1 MTPPASA
8 GTEGMNLP
16 PRLALFPLAALA
28 ILACSSCG
36 SAAASGD
43 RCAARGEKLIAQTP
57 TARLYR
63 VGDPASTREVRY
75 FICGRSNGH
84 RYRVDGNDP
93 EDYVSK
99 RIATN
104 GNYVLFAVIGH
115 AGEDLGTLQ
124 PTVLNVDT
132 GHRRAYHTSAEDFS
146 TLKLTALAVNARGAA
161 AWVYEQ
167 FPLDEGEGIRQRQVQ
182 KGDANGFAVLDD
194 SLGIDPATL
203 ALHGDTLTWTDGG
216 QPKAATLTP

>member
-1 MTPPASA
+1 MAPFS
-8 GTEGMNLP
+8 
-16 PRLALFPLAALA
+16 LAALA

-43 RCAARGEKLIAQTP
+43 RCAASGEKLIAQTP

-63 VGDPASTREVRY
+63 VGDPAGTREVRY

-93 EDYVSK
+93 KDYVSR

-104 GNYVLFAVIGH
+104 GSYVLFAVIGH
-115 AGEDLGTLQ
+115 AGEDLGTLH
-124 PTVLNVDT
+124 PTVLNVAT
-132 GHRRAYHTSAEDFS
+132 GHKQAYNTSAEDFN

-167 FPLDEGEGIRQRQVQ
+167 FPLDEDEGIRQREVQ
-182 KGDANGFAVLDD
+182 KGDADGFAVLDHG
-194 SLGIDPATL
+194 LGIEPASLTL
-203 ALHGDTLTWTDGG
+203 NGTSLTWTDAG
-216 QPKAATLTP
+216 QQESATLTP

>member
-1 MTPPASA
+1 
-8 GTEGMNLP
+8 MNLS

-28 ILACSSCG
+28 VLACSSCG

-43 RCAARGEKLIAQTP
+43 RCLAKGEKLIAQTS

-63 VGDPASTREVRY
+63 IGDPVGTREVRY

-104 GNYVLFAVIGH
+104 GNYVLFALIGH
-115 AGEDLGTLQ
+115 AGEDLGTLH
-124 PTVLNVDT
+124 PTVLNVAT
-132 GHRRAYHTSAEDFS
+132 GHKQAYNTSAEGFS
-146 TLKLTALAVNARGAA
+146 TLKLTALAVNAQGAA

-167 FPLDEGEGIRQRQVQ
+167 FPLDADEGIRQREVQ
-182 KGDANGFAVLDD
+182 KGDANGFAVLDKG
-194 SLGIDPATL
+194 LGIDPASLTL
-203 ALHGDTLTWTDGG
+203 DGTSLTWTDGG
-216 QPKAATLTP
+216 QQQRATLTP